1 VGVLDAFLSTWSNA
15 RSTFGEGTPQTGAQ
29 FDNSV
34 SLRHMQATV
43 QSAAPGSNWTGGAA
57 NAYGAAN
64 AAHAEV
70 FGKIA
75 DLDQRLSA
83 KVDQSAQ
90 VVGTGRRNLDT
101 VRQWVLDAAAAV
113 PPGKNREQMLMPI
126 IQRGL
131 SQLSQI
137 VTKSNGD
144 LNKIGGEIV
153 GLRAEYDALSSQR
166 FAVQNRESGTGDQRK
181 PVIQAIDFRESPA
194 PDEPPPPDPGGGYGS
209 YHYGYQFSTSE
220 AWSQQQIMQEVLNN
234 YNKYFTFS
242 GDQPKIVEGAVVNLN
257 GPAGPEPVK
266 VTKVTDTSFSFVSLP
281 GHHEGAGRVIEFSIV
296 PAAASPVPGR
306 LNWELRVEASGP
318 VGGLSAIPGANWFNK
333 GVWQVFADN
342 LNSRLPV
349 SPPSSGGVTV

>member
-15 RSTFGEGTPQTGAQ
+15 RSTFGEGTPQTGPQ

-126 IQRGL
+126 VQRA
-131 SQLSQI
+131 SVSSPRSSPSP
-137 VTKSNGD
+137 TETSTRSAAKSS
-144 LNKIGGEIV
+144 
-153 GLRAEYDALSSQR
+153 AS
-166 FAVQNRESGTGDQRK
+166 
-181 PVIQAIDFRESPA
+181 
-194 PDEPPPPDPGGGYGS
+194 
-209 YHYGYQFSTSE
+209 
-220 AWSQQQIMQEVLNN
+220 VLN
-234 YNKYFTFS
+234 T
-242 GDQPKIVEGAVVNLN
+242 
-257 GPAGPEPVK
+257 
-266 VTKVTDTSFSFVSLP
+266 T
-281 GHHEGAGRVIEFSIV
+281 R
-296 PAAASPVPGR
+296 
-306 LNWELRVEASGP
+306 
-318 VGGLSAIPGANWFNK
+318 SAIRGSLFKTASQEPEI
-333 GVWQVFADN
+333 
-342 LNSRLPV
+342 
-349 SPPSSGGVTV
+349 SGNP